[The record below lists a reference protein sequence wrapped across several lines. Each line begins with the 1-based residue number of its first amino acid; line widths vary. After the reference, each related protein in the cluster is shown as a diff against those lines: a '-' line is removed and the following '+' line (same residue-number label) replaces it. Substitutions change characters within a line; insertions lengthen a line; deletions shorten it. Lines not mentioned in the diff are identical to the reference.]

1 MYSDILIVLAQ
12 YLAIYN
18 TAKRYHWQVKW
29 AGFMG
34 DHLQFDRVAEIYDT
48 DLVDSI
54 IEQYYMGI
62 SRDKIHETDLI
73 VKLSTKLEG
82 PVLHCDTE
90 KDASVMMTNLRG
102 LVQSLI
108 SAINEVKT
116 HNRGVDSELDNIC
129 AKANQALGLLN
140 GRDTKNVL
148 SRLKNC

>member
-1 MYSDILIVLAQ
+1 MHSDILLILAQ

-34 DHLQFDRVAEIYDT
+34 DHLQFDKVADIYDT
-48 DLVDSI
+48 ELVDSI

-82 PVLHCDTE
+82 AVLHCESE
-90 KDASVMMTNLRG
+90 KDATVMMDVLRS
-102 LVQSLI
+102 LVSTLI
-108 SAINEVKT
+108 SAINEVKIS
-116 HNRGVDSELDNIC
+116 NRGVNSELDNIC

-140 GRDTKNVL
+140 GRSNDVL
-148 SRLKNC
+148 SRLKRC